1 MANQQDGVKI
11 VGQSYVAWGIVGVV
25 ATGLVIA
32 GVTYYF
38 GLWGNSARDNLN
50 RNLASDEEEKK
61 ELLTKDN
68 DNENPPPSNKKGAK
82 TTMTLKNQVKNDS
95 GVVKQQAQQTYE
107 ETFALA
113 VKQGK
118 MTQERADE
126 LLAKVI
132 KVASNDATVFAGVE
146 QDIKV
151 VRDND
156 SGDIIID
163 MVVHFIMSDENEN
176 NKLNFSYA
184 SCNSTIKNASI
195 EQQEKACELMHRII
209 ESSLKGMKMENGEE
223 QRA

>member
-25 ATGLVIA
+25 AAGLVIA

-95 GVVKQQAQQTYE
+95 GVVKQ
-107 ETFALA
+107 
-113 VKQGK
+113 
-118 MTQERADE
+118 
-126 LLAKVI
+126 
-132 KVASNDATVFAGVE
+132 
-146 QDIKV
+146 
-151 VRDND
+151 
-156 SGDIIID
+156 
-163 MVVHFIMSDENEN
+163 
-176 NKLNFSYA
+176 
-184 SCNSTIKNASI
+184 
-195 EQQEKACELMHRII
+195 
-209 ESSLKGMKMENGEE
+209 
-223 QRA
+223 

>member
-1 MANQQDGVKI
+1 MWGVI
-11 VGQSYVAWGIVGVV
+11 GVV
-25 ATGLVIA
+25 AVGLTVA
-32 GVTYYF
+32 GVTYAI
-38 GLWGNSARDNLN
+38 GWWGNSAQDNPN
-50 RNLASDEEEKK
+50 QRLAGFEEEKK
-61 ELLTKDN
+61 ELLPRGK
-68 DNENPPPSNKKGAK
+68 DNENPEPEDQDGAK
-82 TTMTLKNQVKNDS
+82 ATMTLKNQVKNDS
-95 GVVKQQAQQTYE
+95 GVVKQKAQQTYE

-156 SGDIIID
+156 SGDIIVD
-163 MVVHFIMSDENEN
+163 MVVHFIMTDENEN
-176 NKLNFSYA
+176 DKLNFSYA
-184 SCNSTIKNASI
+184 SCNSNIKNATI

-209 ESSLKGMKMENGEE
+209 ESSLKGMKMENGDE